1 MYLSQETANRINTL
15 AKSKKIAVK
24 DLLYECGLNKNTI
37 STMIS
42 RKSWIKADSLA
53 LIADHLGCSVDYLLG
68 RQESGLNEDE
78 NDLITAY
85 RQSSSDT
92 KKAACAVLGIAE
104 GDHKPE
110 LRIAAFGGDN
120 KVQSG
125 TKKPKIT

>member
-92 KKAACAVLGIAE
+92 KKAARAVLGIAE